1 MVFQIAKSLQI
12 AIFRELHMVFFGET
26 HRKKKKKT
34 VISIG
39 AHLTLLKSCFLNHI
53 NNKNKLILFLVSQ

>member
-1 MVFQIAKSLQI
+1 MLFQIEKSLQI
-12 AIFRELHMVFFGET
+12 AILLELHMVFFGET
-26 HRKKKKKT
+26 HRKKKKT